1 MTPNDPLSL
10 GEWRRTIAETY
21 AAVRQT
27 APADPARAW
36 NTFRAARDGLFHAHP
51 QSPLSAEARAT
62 FQQLEYFPYDPR
74 WRLTGRLS
82 REVAADAFTLDL
94 PADGRIHD
102 TRVARAQ
109 FAVDGQA
116 AQLSL
121 FWIEGYGGGLFL
133 PFTDA
138 TCGAACSGGGRY
150 LFDTIKGADLGVTP
164 TEIVLDFNYAYNP
177 SCAYDDRWVCPLA
190 PRENRLPFA
199 VRAGEMAF
207 H

>member
-1 MTPNDPLSL
+1 MTPKDPLSL
-10 GEWRRTIAETY
+10 GEWRRTMAETY
-21 AAVRQT
+21 TAVRQT
-27 APADPARAW
+27 APGDPARAW
-36 NTFRAARDGLFHAHP
+36 STFRAARDSLFQTHP

-62 FQQLEYFPYDPR
+62 FQHLAYFPYDPR

-82 REVAADAFTLDL
+82 QAVAADTFSLDL
-94 PADGRIHD
+94 PADGRIHY
-102 TRVARAQ
+102 TRVAQAE
-109 FAVDGQA
+109 FTVDGQEA
-116 AQLSL
+116 HLSL

-138 TCGAACSGGGRY
+138 TCSVECYGGGRY
-150 LFDTIKGADLGVTP
+150 LFDTIKGADLGMTS

-199 VRAGEMAF
+199 VRAGELAY